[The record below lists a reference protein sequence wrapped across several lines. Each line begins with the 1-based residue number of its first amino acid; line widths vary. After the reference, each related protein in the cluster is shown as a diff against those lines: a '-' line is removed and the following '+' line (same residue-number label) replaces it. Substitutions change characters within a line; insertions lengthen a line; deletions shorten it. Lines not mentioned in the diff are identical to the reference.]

1 MHHVFL
7 FFLHVVM
14 DLLGISGTEYVGYLA
29 SFMVLLSFTMKD
41 VKKLRMVNM
50 AGCILFV
57 IYGFLMPTL
66 RVGLPIIIANAA
78 ILGVNMFYL
87 AKRK

>member
-1 MHHVFL
+1 MEL
-7 FFLHVVM
+7 F
-14 DLLGISGTEYVGYLA
+14 GITGTEYVGYLA

-50 AGCILFV
+50 TGCVLFI

-66 RVGLPIIIANAA
+66 RIGLPIIIANVA
-78 ILGVNMFYL
+78 ILAVNIYYL
-87 AKRK
+87 VSNKS